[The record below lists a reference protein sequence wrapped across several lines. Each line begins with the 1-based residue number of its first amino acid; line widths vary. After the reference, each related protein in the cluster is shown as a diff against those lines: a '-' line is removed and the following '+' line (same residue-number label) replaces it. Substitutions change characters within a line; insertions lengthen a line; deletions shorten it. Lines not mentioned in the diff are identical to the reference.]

1 MKGRAN
7 TTASAGFRLS
17 PGSPS
22 PELPETPKWT
32 RPVAVEQYHA
42 VGEHLLRLGALTEGE
57 VGLLTR
63 YAATYARWWEAEEQL
78 ASLDCGYVRL
88 VNRAGEPASSVAV
101 PVQMASNKASDQL
114 RHLEAALGLTPA
126 ERARLPSTDT
136 ATAIEDELEE
146 LVRRSARGDVG

>member
-7 TTASAGFRLS
+7 TITSAGFRRS
-17 PGSPS
+17 PGSPLS
-22 PELPETPKWT
+22 ELPGPPKWM
-32 RPVAVEQYHA
+32 RPVAVEQYHV

-78 ASLDCGYVRL
+78 AALSCGYVRL

-126 ERARLPSTDT
+126 ERARLPSSDS
-136 ATAIEDELEE
+136 ATTIEDELEE
-146 LVRRSARGDVG
+146 LVRQSARRDDQ